1 MSDLKKGV
9 RKVVRKAEEI
19 YGELKQDVKTVVK
32 TAKGRRASYN
42 KYMGKDK

>member
-9 RKVVRKAEEI
+9 KKVVRTAKEI
-19 YGELKQDVKTVVK
+19 YGEVKQDVKTVVK

-42 KYMGKDK
+42 KYMGKTK